1 MIGAIL
7 AVFTAAA
14 LMGHEEPTLVQPFPT
29 LAKCQE
35 AATDK
40 ALVAEARK
48 NGVAL
53 VCLQLKV
60 NV

>member
-35 AATDK
+35 AAADK
-40 ALVAEARK
+40 GLMAEARK

-53 VCLQLKV
+53 VCLQLKA